1 MLRSPS
7 PPTTQVDLVLLYFL
21 IPKAASR
28 RLLHGDG
35 EIQRADSRR
44 CLRGCGMGRTC
55 SVRACSSL
63 HLPFARSLSLPSEQ
77 DDTSNAECSL
87 HGAGNRAALTAMY
100 GQAILRLDC
109 ACLPAL
115 DGRTA
120 AN

>member
-55 SVRACSSL
+55 SLGFHKRRTHANARL
-63 HLPFARSLSLPSEQ
+63 AATAPPNAAHLLR
-77 DDTSNAECSL
+77 
-87 HGAGNRAALTAMY
+87 
-100 GQAILRLDC
+100 RLDV
-109 ACLPAL
+109 
-115 DGRTA
+115 G
-120 AN
+120 